1 MYSLAKLLL
10 PVITHEQRLRK
21 SIVLVRV
28 DLKPLATPFRGN
40 WKEVCRESLD
50 LLRRCVYIDKD
61 LVLPAMATN
70 GPEDTFYVVASTDME
85 HVNIMIARIVEQIG
99 ELTRVKSTGTARA
112 SARPVEFPAMPEKP
126 LEQQVAQVA
135 DAITGLVL
143 TDLRTM
149 NGFNQKE
156 NYANAN

>member
-1 MYSLAKLLL
+1 LL
-10 PVITHEQRLRK
+10 PVITHEQRLRE

-50 LLRRCVYIDKD
+50 LLRRCVFIDKD

-85 HVNIMIARIVEQIG
+85 RVNIMIARIIEQIG
-99 ELTRVKSTGTARA
+99 VLTRVKSTGTVHA
-112 SARPVEFPAMPEKP
+112 SARPIAFSVMADKS

-135 DAITGLVL
+135 DIVTELVL
-143 TDLRTM
+143 NDLRTM
-149 NGFNQKE
+149 NGFNPKE
-156 NYANAN
+156 NNANAN